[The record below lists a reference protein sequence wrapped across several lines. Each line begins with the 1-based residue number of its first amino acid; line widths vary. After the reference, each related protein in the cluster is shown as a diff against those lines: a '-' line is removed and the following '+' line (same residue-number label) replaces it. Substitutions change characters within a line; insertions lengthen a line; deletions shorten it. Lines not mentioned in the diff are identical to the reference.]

1 MSDTIS
7 KLIYQPT
14 YESEPTPIEFTSQVP
29 EVRGTEPIVT
39 GREYKVDIEKPE
51 NMTSEDFTSGFVKRI
66 KDLGKIIQ
74 DYKREGKQSQ
84 AFAKL
89 GTTFEDIFS
98 ELVNELHPDSSF
110 NTGTDIDDGGY
121 GDTAYCYDVSAGQSC
136 VMIGDDL
143 ELGYPTGTPIE
154 LIVGQSAK
162 NYAIELKFRGE
173 EAIKV
178 QKGKLER
185 IRGMLRGLIET
196 EAITTLTNGRKIV
209 TKKYI
214 PIEWIFPKTYD
225 GESLFDDEPNR
236 IVNPEYT
243 PLVEIKQLLIKE
255 EYDELYKILYKY
267 INKKSEDIKFKLLEI
282 WEENSENMFTPVF
295 NQIINGESKLSKNM
309 DKIFKLKSGVAQSK
323 GRYLLDIG
331 IKNHFLFGTCYLD
344 KSKKKFV
351 QKILSFTPDELDS
364 LFWKNGGNYTTDPKD
379 DRYNKIVKFS
389 RTKFIIDGKS
399 YEQKVQVIKN
409 PQRYKV
415 EIKIITSV
423 GKKGEMILPIHK
435 KSGIFKK
442 LKGKVIQTESETKE
456 TELPKLPKR
465 KKLFSQF
472 YDKIKKSGI
481 NSDSNMNDIKPIV
494 NEFYKL
500 LKSKNIEIPERLI
513 YGDTQKI
520 KEIFSVKPKINT
532 EFRNAMDAIIALF
545 EYRELKK
552 GKDYVGFG
560 KPSKDEIPFKRM
572 KREVKEINDKSGSG
586 LSGGI
591 GLSPSDTERFVLDLI
606 SKPKKPF
613 FTTLGTEYY
622 PDLIIDADSL
632 TKGKG
637 FNPSFDFVLFRKP
650 AKEVP
655 DSKKKM
661 IELKTKVET
670 LIKSSTS
677 NSDLIDK
684 LDRVKGEI
692 KGATPN
698 IMFIDAKSL
707 FRNEGVEAS
716 MMQPSES
723 AMSMISRYG
732 ITKYFIMGFYYK
744 TDPPGRPQYTEGRN
758 KNFVYSNIKDFV
770 NNILIRNAT
779 SDKFTALDVSSIE
792 NLKQYFEV
800 PKQLDYDKTALDEE
814 TRRMFEERG
823 EEIALEE
830 KRDKLRKTLPVKL
843 QELRNKIR
851 DDQLK
856 IRSTLTDIETLF
868 RDANLGPD
876 ENTMELLTTA
886 KHTYDQ
892 AVEMKRIAESMSE
905 EEKRRIREEQER
917 LDAEEKA
924 KKAKRESIKAE
935 EARKRDLK
943 AQKRAKEKAEAEALK
958 PKQKSYF
965 EIQEEINME
974 KAKQEAD
981 KPKTSINDFTKAEP
995 SKFILIV
1002 LYKMNYYKYANL
1014 IRGKFTEAQ
1023 KLEKDIISLINRIQ
1037 EFNSILR
1044 EARTNPKLK
1053 ESERLSKLYKE
1064 LETYYTFWFDDVPD
1078 EVDEINKDLNMYIQ
1092 RLARIR
1098 TILDGLISFGIPTNK
1113 DLFIR
1118 IKYDINDKIDSVF
1131 DVIKNNKLNVYDNEG
1146 QIETML
1152 KQLVDDEIVNYI
1164 NDNYF
1169 SEVEDDDINFLVSFQ
1184 YETGFIK
1191 YINDIFDVKNLVAIF
1206 MKDEYG
1212 YKSIAKAL
1220 SPDSISKIESAIM
1233 SSGMDPNIFK
1243 ELISKNDSE
1252 KILKLIDDVKVKSTT
1267 TGGKIEK
1274 SKEEILNSELERLYN
1289 IKNYYESQSQVYQ
1302 QLLINLQ
1309 QQFIETRNQDLRLRA
1324 IEIAKIF
1331 KQMNE
1336 QINEIDEEINKLQG
1350 HLSDDVFEE
1359 SKGEEVFEE
1368 SKGEEVFEESKGD
1381 EVFEESKG
1389 DDLEHEE
1396 EYEEEA
1402 PEEEYE
1408 EEVPEE
1414 APVAPALSAR
1424 RRPGLALNLVPNQ
1437 RRDEQY
1443 ESPPPPPS
1451 PKEGDGKRKWAL
1463 HKVYIK
1469 KPMSFED
1476 AYELAHEYIKDKNK
1490 IFVKEYPNK
1499 FNFRNIPKTKFSKFR
1514 GKVINDD
1521 VTLIYGQLKPE
1532 YSHLEGSAKP
1542 PPFVGGEDM
1551 SGGQMKLREDFEYL
1565 RPLFSFQDKM
1575 SPEEFDHLL
1584 YINKPKPINKWF
1596 LGAGSGNEPETY
1608 YEQLVR
1614 RFRN

>member
-1 MSDTIS
+1 
-7 KLIYQPT
+7 
-14 YESEPTPIEFTSQVP
+14 
-29 EVRGTEPIVT
+29 
-39 GREYKVDIEKPE
+39 
-51 NMTSEDFTSGFVKRI
+51 
-66 KDLGKIIQ
+66 
-74 DYKREGKQSQ
+74 
-84 AFAKL
+84 
-89 GTTFEDIFS
+89 
-98 ELVNELHPDSSF
+98 
-110 NTGTDIDDGGY
+110 
-121 GDTAYCYDVSAGQSC
+121 
-136 VMIGDDL
+136 
-143 ELGYPTGTPIE
+143 
-154 LIVGQSAK
+154 
-162 NYAIELKFRGE
+162 
-173 EAIKV
+173 
-178 QKGKLER
+178 
-185 IRGMLRGLIET
+185 
-196 EAITTLTNGRKIV
+196 
-209 TKKYI
+209 
-214 PIEWIFPKTYD
+214 
-225 GESLFDDEPNR
+225 
-236 IVNPEYT
+236 
-243 PLVEIKQLLIKE
+243 
-255 EYDELYKILYKY
+255 
-267 INKKSEDIKFKLLEI
+267 
-282 WEENSENMFTPVF
+282 
-295 NQIINGESKLSKNM
+295 
-309 DKIFKLKSGVAQSK
+309 
-323 GRYLLDIG
+323 
-331 IKNHFLFGTCYLD
+331 
-344 KSKKKFV
+344 
-351 QKILSFTPDELDS
+351 
-364 LFWKNGGNYTTDPKD
+364 
-379 DRYNKIVKFS
+379 
-389 RTKFIIDGKS
+389 
-399 YEQKVQVIKN
+399 
-409 PQRYKV
+409 
-415 EIKIITSV
+415 
-423 GKKGEMILPIHK
+423 MILPIHK

-532 EFRNAMDAIIALF
+532 EFRNAMDAILALF

-552 GKDYVGFG
+552 GIDYVGFG
-560 KPSKDEIPFKRM
+560 KPSKDEIPFKVM
-572 KREVKEINDKSGSG
+572 KREVKEINDKLGSG

-613 FTTLGTEYY
+613 FTALGTEYY

-707 FRNEGVEAS
+707 FRNEGAEAS

-723 AMSMISRYG
+723 AMSMVSRYG

-758 KNFVYSNIKDFV
+758 KNFVYSNIKDFI

-779 SDKFTALDVSSIE
+779 SDKFTALDVSSLE
-792 NLKQYFEV
+792 NLKQLFEV
-800 PKQLDYDKTALDEE
+800 PKQLDYDKAALDEE

-851 DDQLK
+851 DDQLR
-856 IRSTLTDIETLF
+856 IGSTLSDIETLF

-876 ENTMELLTTA
+876 ETTMELLTTA

-892 AVEMKRIAESMSE
+892 AVEMKRIAESRSE

-917 LDAEEKA
+917 LESNEREKKSKVA
-924 KKAKRESIKAE
+924 SLKAE
-935 EARKRDLK
+935 EAKKRELK

-965 EIQEEINME
+965 EIQEEL
-974 KAKQEAD
+974 EAERA
-981 KPKTSINDFTKAEP
+981 KTSKEDSETLQTFQLFL
-995 SKFILIV
+995 SKVKDMLFLS
-1002 LYKMNYYKYANL
+1002 YKVNYNYYSGI
-1014 IRGKFTEAQ
+1014 IRTRYPELATTKS
-1023 KLEKDIISLINRIQ
+1023 IP
-1037 EFNSILR
+1037 FNSDKLLTVDLMMRGLLMSSLKSLR
-1044 EARTNPKLK
+1044 NADVKPLNKNIEQIMNKM
-1053 ESERLSKLYKE
+1053 SEYND
-1064 LETYYTFWFDDVPD
+1064 LETSGLLRNIPEYDIDGFVQTITQAKTLLLYISYFNIHKSKKFDDI
-1078 EVDEINKDLNMYIQ
+1078 VDEI
-1092 RLARIR
+1092 R
-1098 TILDGLISFGIPTNK
+1098 T
-1113 DLFIR
+1113 
-1118 IKYDINDKIDSVF
+1118 
-1131 DVIKNNKLNVYDNEG
+1131 
-1146 QIETML
+1146 
-1152 KQLVDDEIVNYI
+1152 EIVNK
-1164 NDNYF
+1164 F
-1169 SEVEDDDINFLVSFQ
+1169 SEIENPDTELTPTTIGMILNKLGKSIFIKYNKYVVESRDYITVDDYTFVIQQLIDESKSLEENFKNVVDKLFSVENIKKYLVRDVED
-1184 YETGFIK
+1184 ETGFSTL
-1191 YINDIFDVKNLVAIF
+1191 KNTMTELLKKAQQSQVDTSSASAGPLTT
-1206 MKDEYG
+1206 MGQLDEALTPEQVQ
-1212 YKSIAKAL
+1212 SIIASRK
-1220 SPDSISKIESAIM
+1220 P
-1233 SSGMDPNIFK
+1233 
-1243 ELISKNDSE
+1243 
-1252 KILKLIDDVKVKSTT
+1252 TT
-1267 TGGKIEK
+1267 TGGYK
-1274 SKEEILNSELERLYN
+1274 
-1289 IKNYYESQSQVYQ
+1289 
-1302 QLLINLQ
+1302 
-1309 QQFIETRNQDLRLRA
+1309 
-1324 IEIAKIF
+1324 
-1331 KQMNE
+1331 
-1336 QINEIDEEINKLQG
+1336 
-1350 HLSDDVFEE
+1350 
-1359 SKGEEVFEE
+1359 
-1368 SKGEEVFEESKGD
+1368 
-1381 EVFEESKG
+1381 
-1389 DDLEHEE
+1389 
-1396 EYEEEA
+1396 
-1402 PEEEYE
+1402 P
-1408 EEVPEE
+1408 
-1414 APVAPALSAR
+1414 
-1424 RRPGLALNLVPNQ
+1424 
-1437 RRDEQY
+1437 
-1443 ESPPPPPS
+1443 
-1451 PKEGDGKRKWAL
+1451 KWAL

-1532 YSHLEGSAKP
+1532 YGHLEGSAKP

-1565 RPLFSFQDKM
+1565 RPLFAFQDKM